1 MKPYTPD
8 AFEKTV
14 DIYRKMLKVGISRDA
29 VYQAMRIK
37 KLDSS
42 IICEVLGKA
51 YDLPPISPITT
62 PLPTITIHTPQTS
75 RDSIVDAIIQKFKQR
90 SSLGINKYNT
100 TLDRKDLEPLDW
112 IQHAQEELMD
122 GILYLE
128 KLKSYF

>member
-1 MKPYTPD
+1 MKSYVPD

-14 DIYRKMLKVGISRDA
+14 DIYRKMLKVGVSRDG
-29 VYQAMRIK
+29 VYQAMRMK

-42 IICEVLGKA
+42 IISEVLGKA
-51 YDLPPISPITT
+51 YDLPPITPITS

-75 RDSIVDAIIQKFKQR
+75 RDSIVDAIIQKFQQR
-90 SSLGINKYNT
+90 SSVGINKYNT
-100 TLDRKDLEPLDW
+100 TLDRKDLAPLDW